1 MFESLKK
8 AFSQIVEKVKMTE
21 LSEKEIEKHIDEF
34 KLQMI
39 SSDVAVEVVDKL
51 AEKLREELS
60 QLKFKRFTDPSA
72 QIREVIYKMIDEILP
87 QEGLIERVLEKIEEK
102 KKQGEPLVILFV
114 GPNGGGKTTTV
125 VKIAKYFKDRGYSSV
140 IAAADT
146 FRAGAIE
153 QIKKLGEAIKV
164 KVVSQ
169 RYGADPAAVA
179 LDAVMSARS
188 GRIPLVLIDTAGRTE
203 VDINLLEEM
212 KKIKRVVKPDF
223 VIYVG
228 DALIGNLA
236 VEQAKKFNE
245 YVGIDYVV
253 LAKLD
258 ADAKG
263 GAAISISYVT
273 GRPLLFIGTGQR
285 LEDIQP
291 FSKKFLQQILI
302 PH

>member
-1 MFESLKK
+1 MFENLKK
-8 AFSQIVEKVKMTE
+8 AFSSFVEKIRMTQ
-21 LSEKEIEKHIDEF
+21 LSEKDIERFIEEF
-34 KLQMI
+34 KLQLI
-39 SSDVAVEVVDKL
+39 SSDVAVEVVEKL
-51 AEKLREELS
+51 GEKLREELS
-60 QLKFKRFTDPSA
+60 ELRFRRFTEPTM
-72 QIREVIYKMIDEILP
+72 QVKEIMNKLIDEVLP
-87 QEGLIERVLEKIEEK
+87 PEGLIEKVLDKIEEK
-102 KKQGEPLVILFV
+102 KKQGEPFIILFV

-125 VKIAKYFKDRGYSSV
+125 AKIAWFFKNKGYSSI
-140 IAAADT
+140 IAASDT

-153 QIKKLGEAIKV
+153 QIRKLGEIVKV

-169 RYGADPAAVA
+169 KYGADPAAVA

-188 GRIPLVLIDTAGRTE
+188 DRIPLVLIDTAGRTE

-212 KKIKRVVKPDF
+212 KKIKKVVKPDL

-236 VEQAKKFNE
+236 VEQAKKFDE

-263 GAAISISYVT
+263 GAAISISYIT
-273 GRPLLFIGTGQR
+273 GKPLLFIGIGQGIG
-285 LEDIQP
+285 DIQL
-291 FSKKFLQQILI
+291 FNKKLIKQILI
-302 PH
+302 PN